1 MQHWVIVDVPV
12 VLRVRMYMTTID
24 TISTT
29 HPTASASH
37 IHQWLW
43 LGGSDDGDKVVV
55 AVKDKKKQKIVY
67 Y

>member
-1 MQHWVIVDVPV
+1 
-12 VLRVRMYMTTID
+12 MTTID